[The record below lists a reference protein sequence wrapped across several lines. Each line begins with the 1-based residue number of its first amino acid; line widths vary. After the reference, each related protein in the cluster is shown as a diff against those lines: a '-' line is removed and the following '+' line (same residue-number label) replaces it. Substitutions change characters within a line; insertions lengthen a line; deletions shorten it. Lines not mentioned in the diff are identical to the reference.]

1 MIKLLTPTH
10 WKSYEL
16 LDSGG
21 FEKLEKFG
29 SVILSRPEP
38 QAIWDKSRSEKEWES
53 AAHATFKRDEINPE
67 KGIWKISKKLPDLW
81 HLPYTYNSLDL
92 KFKLALSSFKHI
104 GIFPE
109 QASNWNYIYD
119 AIRNLKTDKHKFL
132 NLFAYTGG
140 ASIAAAT
147 AGAEVTHVDSIKQ
160 VITWARENMELNKL
174 KDIRWVVEDVMK
186 FVTREVK
193 RGNKYHGII
202 LDPPAYGRGP
212 AGEKWILEEHI
223 KPLLKLCA
231 QLVHPTEHFLILNVY
246 SLGFST
252 LIIDNLIKNCFPPSK
267 NTESGELYI
276 EDQHHKKL
284 PLGVFYRFNNGIK

>member
-1 MIKLLTPTH
+1 VIKLLTPSH

-38 QAIWDKSRSEKEWES
+38 QAIWDKSLSEKEWELT
-53 AAHATFKRDEINPE
+53 AHATFKRDEINPE
-67 KGIWKISKKLPDLW
+67 KGLWKINKKLPDLW
-81 HLPYTYNSLDL
+81 HLPYTYTSLDL

-119 AIRNLKTDKHKFL
+119 AIRNLKTDKPKFL

-174 KDIRWVVEDVMK
+174 TDIRWVVEDVMK

-231 QLVHPTEHFLILNVY
+231 QLLHPSKHFLILNVY

-252 LIIDNLIKNCFPPSK
+252 LIIDNLIKNCFPPSQ

-284 PLGVFYRFNNGIK
+284 PLGVFYRFKNEIK